1 MPYSYLDHIADI
13 GLEATGETFESA
25 LQDAGQGLLDLL
37 VDTETVQANHAT
49 TISAVAD
56 DPGALFVTFLNAIL
70 TEQDIKRWFF
80 HSIRVDT
87 VEQVGGVWRATATL
101 WGEPI
106 DLERHAVGNEV
117 KAATYSGLDVDIQPD
132 RTRVRCVLDI

>member
-1 MPYSYLDHIADI
+1 MPYVYLDHVADI

-37 VDTETVQANHAT
+37 VDADTVQGRLAT

-56 DPGALFVTFLNAIL
+56 DPDALFIAFLNAIL
-70 TEQDIKRWFF
+70 AEQDIKRWFF
-80 HSIRVDT
+80 HSIRVDGIEET
-87 VEQVGGVWRATATL
+87 GGVWRVKATL

-106 DLERHAVGNEV
+106 DLERHQVGNEV
-117 KAATYSGLDVDIQPD
+117 KAATYSGLDVDIQPG
-132 RTRVRCVLDI
+132 RVSVRCVLDI